1 VNDGK
6 PAWWIKASAMSP
18 DADAQVGQRPIP
30 YEPMYLIIN
39 LGISEN
45 FGEIE

>member
-1 VNDGK
+1 
-6 PAWWIKASAMSP
+6 MSP